1 MHDRMGDGLEAYRAK
16 RDFGATPEPAGDVDA
31 PETGQRFVVQE
42 HSARSM
48 HWDLRLEHDGALASW
63 AVPKGIP
70 TDPKRNNLAVRTED
84 HPLEYLDFHG
94 EIPQGSYGAGTMRI
108 YDRGT
113 YELHKWRDKEVMVTF
128 RGERVRGRY
137 VLFKTGDKNWMI
149 HRMDPPED
157 PDREPM
163 PERIEPMLAR
173 TGPLPRDDGGWA
185 YEIKWDGVRAIGYA
199 EGGRL
204 RLASRNGTNITP
216 RYPEL
221 RELGRALGT
230 REAVLDGE
238 VVALDEHGR
247 PSFQRL
253 QRRMHLTSEGQVRR
267 LAQSEP
273 VVYMIFDLLWL
284 DGHSLL
290 ELTSEERRAAL
301 AELELAGPTW
311 QAPAHH
317 VGDGEALLAASRAQG
332 LEGIVAKRLDCP
344 YLPGRR
350 SPGWV
355 KVKNKRSADVVVG
368 GWLPGEGGRSGR
380 LGALVVGFYAD
391 GELRYA
397 GRAGSGF
404 TEGELRTVG
413 GLLEPLARD
422 TSPFSGTQ
430 PPKLTRFVEPRLVAS
445 VEYSDITEAGTLRHP
460 VYKGLRDDV
469 DPEQVG
475 VPDDG

>member
-1 MHDRMGDGLEAYRAK
+1 
-16 RDFGATPEPAGDVDA
+16 
-31 PETGQRFVVQE
+31 
-42 HSARSM
+42 
-48 HWDLRLEHDGALASW
+48 
-63 AVPKGIP
+63 
-70 TDPKRNNLAVRTED
+70 
-84 HPLEYLDFHG
+84 
-94 EIPQGSYGAGTMRI
+94 
-108 YDRGT
+108 
-113 YELHKWRDKEVMVTF
+113 
-128 RGERVRGRY
+128 
-137 VLFKTGDKNWMI
+137 
-149 HRMDPPED
+149 
-157 PDREPM
+157 
-163 PERIEPMLAR
+163 MLAR

-204 RLASRNGTNITP
+204 RLASRKGNNITP

-230 REAVLDGE
+230 REAILDGE
-238 VVALDEHGR
+238 VVALDENGR

-253 QRRMHLTSEGQVRR
+253 QRRMHLTSEAQVRR

-284 DGHSLL
+284 DGHSLM
-290 ELTSEERRAAL
+290 ERTYEERRAAL
-301 AELELAGPTW
+301 AELDLAGPTW

-317 VGDGEALLAASRAQG
+317 VGDGAALLAASRAQE

-355 KVKNKRSADVVVG
+355 KVKNKRTTDVVVG
-368 GWLPGEGGRSGR
+368 GWMPGEGARSGR
-380 LGALVVGFYAD
+380 LGALVIGFYED

-404 TEGELRTVG
+404 TEGELRRVQT
-413 GLLEPLARD
+413 LLDPLARA
-422 TSPFSGTQ
+422 TSPFGGEPQ
-430 PPKLTRFVEPRLVAS
+430 PPKEARFVEPSLVAS

-460 VYKGLRDDV
+460 VYKGLRDDLDAADV
-469 DPEQVG
+469 TAPI
-475 VPDDG
+475 DG

>member
-1 MHDRMGDGLEAYRAK
+1 MADGLEAYRAK
-16 RDFGATPEPAGDVDA
+16 RDFEGTPEPAGQG
-31 PETGQRFVVQE
+31 PEPEVQRRFVVQE
-42 HSARSM
+42 HSARAM
-48 HWDLRLEHDGALASW
+48 HWDLRLEHEGTLASW
-63 AVPKGIP
+63 AIPKGIP

-94 EIPQGSYGAGTMRI
+94 EIPAGHYGAGTMRI

-113 YELHKWRDKEVMVTF
+113 FEVEKWRDAEVMVVF
-128 RGERVRGRY
+128 HGERVRGKY
-137 VLFKTGDKNWMI
+137 VLFRTGGKNWMI

-163 PERIEPMLAR
+163 PEKVPPTLRR
-173 TGPLPRDDGGWA
+173 TSRDLPPGDNWA

-204 RLASRNGTNITP
+204 RLESRNGNSITP

-221 RELGRALGT
+221 RELGRALGAH
-230 REAVLDGE
+230 EAILDGE
-238 VVALDEHGR
+238 VVALDESGR

-284 DGHSLL
+284 DGHSLMA
-290 ELTSEERRAAL
+290 ESYETRPARLT
-301 AELELAGPTW
+301 ELALGGPTW

-317 VGDGEALLAASRAQG
+317 VGDGEAMLAASRAQE

-344 YLPGRR
+344 YIPGRR

-355 KVKNKRSADVVVG
+355 KIKNKRTTEVVVG
-368 GWLPGEGGRSGR
+368 GWMPGEGSRSGR
-380 LGALVVGFYAD
+380 LGALVVGFPVD

-404 TEGELRTVG
+404 TEAELKRVQA
-413 GLLEPLARD
+413 LLDPLARAD
-422 TSPFSGTQ
+422 SPFTGDQQ
-430 PPKLTRFVEPRLVAS
+430 PPKGAHFVEPRLVAT
-445 VEYSDITEAGTLRHP
+445 VEYSDLTDIGTLRHP
-460 VYKGLRDDV
+460 VYKGLRDDI
-469 DPEQVG
+469 
-475 VPDDG
+475 DGGDVEPPQA